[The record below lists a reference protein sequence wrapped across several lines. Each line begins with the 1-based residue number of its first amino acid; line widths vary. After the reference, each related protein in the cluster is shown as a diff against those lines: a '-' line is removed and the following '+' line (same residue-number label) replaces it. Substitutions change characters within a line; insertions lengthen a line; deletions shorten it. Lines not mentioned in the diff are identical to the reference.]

1 MTYSTPWLLD
11 QIAVGLQPEYIYF
24 WGHRPL
30 PDRIGPSCMSQW
42 FAAGFEHDGQ
52 YFPTAEHWM
61 MYHKALVAGDR
72 KSAAA
77 VLADPNPRT
86 VKAIGRKVRNY
97 DDKLWATRKY
107 PIVIEGNVMKF
118 GASRKLQDYLLGTGN
133 AILVEA
139 SPYDDQWGIG
149 MGKEEAEHLHDP
161 AQWRGTNLLGWA
173 LMEARERLR
182 R

>member
-11 QIAVGLQPEYIYF
+11 QLSAGLQPEYLYF

-30 PDRIGPSCMSQW
+30 PDRIGPSCLSQW
-42 FAAGFEHDGQ
+42 FAAGFNHEGQ
-52 YFPTAEHWM
+52 HFATAEHWM

-72 KSAAA
+72 ESAAA
-77 VLADPNPRT
+77 VLADPDPRA
-86 VKAIGRKVRNY
+86 VKAIGRKVKNY

-107 PIVIEGNVMKF
+107 PIVIEGNVLKF
-118 GASRKLQDYLLGTGN
+118 GNSRKLREYLLGTGE

-149 MGKEEAEHLHDP
+149 MGKAEAERLDDP

-173 LMEARERLR
+173 LMEARDRLR
-182 R
+182 G